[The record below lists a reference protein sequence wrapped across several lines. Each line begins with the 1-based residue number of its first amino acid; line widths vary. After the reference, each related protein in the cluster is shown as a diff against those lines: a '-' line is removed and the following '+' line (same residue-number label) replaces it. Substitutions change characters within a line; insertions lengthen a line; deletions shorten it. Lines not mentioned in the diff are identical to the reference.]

1 MEGFGINRPLP
12 RIPIRPYILGI
23 GVLATLTMYILAWAY
38 PTFPGD
44 EDALM
49 RIQAL
54 RSGSLDELAI
64 WFANLGLLWVFMPA
78 SVALMGCLALARR
91 YADVVMIIGGLA
103 VIGIGQVLKTL
114 VNRPRPEYYLVDT
127 VPSGLSFPSGHS
139 LLAVMMGGVLI
150 YLVGL
155 WVRPLLLRRAIQA
168 GLILLVIVMGVS
180 RVYLGVH
187 WPSDVIG
194 AYVFG
199 VMALVGLIGLRN
211 AVATAR

>member
-54 RSGSLDELAI
+54 RSGSLDDMAI

>member
-54 RSGSLDELAI
+54 RSGSLDNMAI